1 MKPVSFRK
9 EIGNLGEDLAVRYLE
24 NKGFSVVER
33 NYLRKWGEI
42 DLIVEKQGL
51 THFIEVKTITHD
63 LSEGRFHMKPGDHRP
78 EDNVHP
84 EKLRRMAR
92 VIQTYL
98 LHKKIESG
106 NWQFDVVTVLLDR
119 KNKKAKIDVIPNV
132 VL

>member
-1 MKPVSFRK
+1 MKHDPTKKIVGK
-9 EIGNLGEDLAVRYLE
+9 IGEDLAARYLV
-24 NKGFSVVER
+24 NKGFLVVER

-51 THFIEVKTITHD
+51 THFIEVKTISRD
-63 LSEGRFHMKPGDHRP
+63 LSEGGFHMKPGDHRP

-98 LHKKIESG
+98 LHKKIEAG

-119 KNKKAKIDVIPNV
+119 KNKKAKIDIIPNI